1 MAIELIEYLKN
12 HYQGILAD
20 RYQVDENEDKVKIL
34 EQIALNRNCKMKGN
48 ELDYE
53 KASKIVLGGIRKW
66 EIRKNFSGNTRRRD
80 KRGIKAFE
88 GQI

>member
-1 MAIELIEYLKN
+1 MKMKI
-12 HYQGILAD
+12 
-20 RYQVDENEDKVKIL
+20 KVKIL

-53 KASKIVLGGIRKW
+53 KSIKDRIRGIPKW

-88 GQI
+88 GRYKNV